1 MSMEMEPEV
10 MEEAPA
16 MEDTSPEF
24 NGPIPGSSLTGELGK
39 EINERPP
46 RIVDAAEAYRDVFS
60 RISKPKAFQ
69 RIVISAKMDIPI
81 ELVARSLVFSG
92 WAMGHYSQDIML
104 QIYGPVFAIMMEML
118 DEEGIEYVALA
129 QRADDMRLSEAMEQL
144 AEYEKFK
151 EGSVSE
157 EEEVDTEVEMMPEE
171 EEGGEMIPEEDE
183 EPSAPTTG
191 LMGNR
196 SVA

>member
-1 MSMEMEPEV
+1 
-10 MEEAPA
+10 
-16 MEDTSPEF
+16 
-24 NGPIPGSSLTGELGK
+24 
-39 EINERPP
+39 
-46 RIVDAAEAYRDVFS
+46 
-60 RISKPKAFQ
+60 
-69 RIVISAKMDIPI
+69 
-81 ELVARSLVFSG
+81 
-92 WAMGHYSQDIML
+92 MGHYSQDIML

-171 EEGGEMIPEEDE
+171 EEGREMMPEEDE